1 MLKERLGRVLQHRA
15 FPRIHAEHS
24 ALIKRLHQDG
34 APFEALARTKVL
46 GLGGCLLLA
55 DESLGSGSL
64 LEVLIAFD
72 GRVVRT
78 DARVVY
84 EIPRSDSRLEV
95 GVQFL
100 RLDPTDRALIA
111 SRVRRQAGPC

>member
-1 MLKERLGRVLQHRA
+1 MRLWTENRA
-15 FPRIHAEHS
+15 FPRIPAEHS
-24 ALIKRLHQDG
+24 ALIKRVRGDG
-34 APFEALARTKVL
+34 SPSEALARTKVL

-55 DESLGSGSL
+55 EEPLGRGSL
-64 LEVLIAFD
+64 LEVLIALE

-84 EIPRSDSRLEV
+84 EIPLGDLRHEV

-100 RLDPTDRALIA
+100 GLEPTDRALIA
-111 SRVRRQAGPC
+111 SRVRRQAIAPP